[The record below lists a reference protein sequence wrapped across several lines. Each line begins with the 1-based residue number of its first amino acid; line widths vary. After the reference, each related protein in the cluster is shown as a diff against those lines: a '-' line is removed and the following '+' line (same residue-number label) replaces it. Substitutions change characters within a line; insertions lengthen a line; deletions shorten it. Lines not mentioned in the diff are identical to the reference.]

1 MTSYDK
7 KIKGTQLRTN
17 DIVLVNRVAW
27 KGRHKIQNKWEPS
40 EYVVI
45 EQPNLKVPVYKV
57 KSLEDNRIRVL
68 HRNMLLTL
76 GIKFIPE
83 DESEHDSEEEPEFVE
98 CQFERQV
105 SEKKSQPSIYKN
117 MAPSAQPDA
126 EQGQGVQSSEIE
138 HEELPDDHVH
148 IDSQQ
153 GSMAPHSAFSFDKLI
168 DPQMSLDPQFLVPT
182 DDSVGTDPT
191 QSTHLTDKYNDTSLK
206 LPSTEDNSDSLIET
220 KEFLEFVDELSQEP
234 SPLSDKE
241 CTSKHDDTVPSVK
254 VEDSLHSIDVV
265 EKPSE
270 SVISSLESQDIF
282 IDKVPKINGVES
294 TDISI
299 SESQFSSTMPYCE
312 ESLVAKLDP
321 EGASQFLS
329 AQPYHKEDTTL
340 SDEGAD
346 FVSEVGISD
355 DSTKDCSSGTSA
367 SKIPTEDTHDKF
379 DSVSVTNTEIPVDH
393 GNMQISE
400 CPEIQESS
408 PLPQREG
415 TLECDTVP
423 FVKAE
428 ANEPDEPG
436 TSPVQVRR
444 STRSTRGKPPN
455 RYGSIVSH
463 RVSAHSKLGKW
474 LNSISKKVY
483 SLYDHVFD

>member
-1 MTSYDK
+1 
-7 KIKGTQLRTN
+7 
-17 DIVLVNRVAW
+17 
-27 KGRHKIQNKWEPS
+27 
-40 EYVVI
+40 
-45 EQPNLKVPVYKV
+45 
-57 KSLEDNRIRVL
+57 
-68 HRNMLLTL
+68 
-76 GIKFIPE
+76 
-83 DESEHDSEEEPEFVE
+83 
-98 CQFERQV
+98 
-105 SEKKSQPSIYKN
+105 
-117 MAPSAQPDA
+117 MAPP
-126 EQGQGVQSSEIE
+126 
-138 HEELPDDHVH
+138 
-148 IDSQQ
+148 
-153 GSMAPHSAFSFDKLI
+153 SAFSSDQLI

-182 DDSVGTDPT
+182 DDSVGSYPT

-234 SPLSDKE
+234 SPLSDRE
-241 CTSKHDDTVPSVK
+241 GTSKHDDTVPSVK

-265 EKPSE
+265 ERPSE
-270 SVISSLESQDIF
+270 SVNSSLESQDIS
-282 IDKVPKINGVES
+282 IDKVPKMNGVEF

-329 AQPYHKEDTTL
+329 AQPYHKEDTT
-340 SDEGAD
+340 SSHEGAD

-367 SKIPTEDTHDKF
+367 SKIPTEDTHVKF
-379 DSVSVTNTEIPVDH
+379 DSVSDINTETPVDH

-423 FVKAE
+423 CQ
-428 ANEPDEPG
+428 
-436 TSPVQVRR
+436 S
-444 STRSTRGKPPN
+444 
-455 RYGSIVSH
+455 
-463 RVSAHSKLGKW
+463 
-474 LNSISKKVY
+474 
-483 SLYDHVFD
+483 